1 MGQKRSKEQNI
12 TQILA
17 LCQGEG
23 AIKTKIVYQVG
34 LNFRTVVPYLTK
46 LTKKGHIEATVGDRL
61 IYRTTPKGEQA
72 LEVLRNAAEIYS

>member
-1 MGQKRSKEQNI
+1 MGPKRSKEQII

-23 AIKTKIVYQVG
+23 AIKTKIVYQAG
-34 LNFRTVVPYLTK
+34 LNFRTVMPYLSL
-46 LTKKGHIEATVGDRL
+46 LTKKGHIEATEGDRL
-61 IYRTTPKGEQA
+61 IYRTTVKGEQA